1 MYVASLSNTFTY
13 MYIRTYACVGQF
25 TVVTKYDI
33 IAWGEFA
40 IIINTVVF
48 RGSPNTCMLPCMY
61 TYIYIRMRTYVHVC
75 MYIRMYACMYM
86 YVCAYMYLIYV
97 FSHACTYVHVHT
109 RVQSAISPMGSI
121 FKSLQ
126 DHLRHLQ
133 IVRSNIRYK
142 EMIGEGAFGEVRT
155 YTCMCVHISANYKS
169 DICQVNMSECQVDFL
184 RFLITFVLRLTMQS

>member
-1 MYVASLSNTFTY
+1 MYAPMHVHVH
-13 MYIRTYACVGQF
+13 IHTYA
-25 TVVTKYDI
+25 
-33 IAWGEFA
+33 
-40 IIINTVVF
+40 
-48 RGSPNTCMLPCMY
+48 
-61 TYIYIRMRTYVHVC
+61 
-75 MYIRMYACMYM
+75 YIRMYVCT
-86 YVCAYMYLIYV
+86 YVCTHVRTCMCIHV
-97 FSHACTYVHVHT
+97 FNRCILPCMYVHVHT